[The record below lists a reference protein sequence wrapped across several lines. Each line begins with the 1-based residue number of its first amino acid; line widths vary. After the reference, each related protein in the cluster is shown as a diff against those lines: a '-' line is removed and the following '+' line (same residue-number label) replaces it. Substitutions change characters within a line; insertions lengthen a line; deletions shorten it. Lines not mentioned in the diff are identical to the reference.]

1 MADKLSLLLLHT
13 DVVLKH
19 VAPFFMAH
27 VWLTMLF
34 LPTLQYLACF
44 CVMSDSF
51 CHVAQWTFSSKLQ
64 FIWKHNEICPTQV
77 QLSTY
82 TWITVG
88 RVFLL
93 FLFDPV
99 ILTLLDKVT
108 MCKSLSLNSGK
119 KMILVSVFFWLWKWG
134 TDTSFLLHQQLL
146 ALSAGAPP
154 PMLLH
159 HQKPA
164 RDGWGSLRDSFGL
177 LSPSACGAWLAWV
190 WGMSVEK
197 LPFTL

>member
-119 KMILVSVFFWLWKWG
+119 KMILVSVFFSCESGGQIHPFCSISSYLPFQLGLLLLCYCTIKNQLEMAGGHWG
-134 TDTSFLLHQQLL
+134 THLGCW
-146 ALSAGAPP
+146 ALQPVVPG
-154 PMLLH
+154 
-159 HQKPA
+159 
-164 RDGWGSLRDSFGL
+164 
-177 LSPSACGAWLAWV
+177 
-190 WGMSVEK
+190 
-197 LPFTL
+197 